1 MRIVTGSC
9 EIFIPLADMVDLEA
23 ERARLTKELEAA
35 ENEVKRAESK
45 LANTEFTAKAPEKVV
60 NAEREKL
67 AKYQELADKLR
78 ATIDSL
84 KG

>member
-23 ERARLTKELEAA
+23 ERARLQKELAAA
-35 ENEVKRAESK
+35 EGEIKRAEGK
-45 LANTEFTAKAPEKVV
+45 LSNAEFTAKAPEKVV

-67 AKYQELADKLR
+67 AAAKALYEKLQNSVK
-78 ATIDSL
+78 AL
-84 KG
+84 G